1 MFSST
6 GRSFLYIVRKL
17 LVPPLVLGLVLLL
30 SASIH
35 DGYTTSFS
43 STQSGSRNDS
53 GTSVGVTVP
62 IGLDPHDL
70 VYDGGRGYVFETNGA
85 TAISE
90 SVTNAKAST
99 SVAMSCSPSPI
110 NVGRFTICN
119 ANVTGLSPTGSVAF
133 TTSSSTGTFASPY
146 AVCGNSCPGT
156 YHTSY
161 TDTAASSITVSI
173 TASYSGDA
181 NNNPSTGTFSL
192 SIARPAGV
200 ITVGVGESNIGLGG
214 ISGGLTSNQSSTTGI
229 SVTITG
235 STEPFGLPVD
245 ITTETLSEPNSG
257 VPAADLASP
266 AYYDVFLTGILSG
279 NAQVCIRSLRAVS
292 STTMQYWTGADW
304 TNASDTRLN
313 TGTVCGTIPVSA
325 LTGTNLVLGTPK
337 PTIIGLDP
345 MVFYII
351 VGVIAAAVVTISIA
365 LVARR
370 RERSRSGASA
380 AQ

>member
-30 SASIH
+30 SALIN
-35 DGYTTSFS
+35 DGYTNSFS
-43 STQSGSRNDS
+43 SNQSGSRNDS
-53 GTSVGVTVP
+53 GTCVGVTVP
-62 IGLDPHDL
+62 IGLGPHDL

-85 TAISE
+85 TTISE

-214 ISGGLTSNQSSTTGI
+214 ISGGLTSNQSSRTGI

-245 ITTETLSEPNSG
+245 VTTETLSEPNSG
-257 VPAADLASP
+257 VSAPDLASP
-266 AYYDVFLTGILSG
+266 AYYDVFVTGISSG
-279 NAQVCIRSLRAVS
+279 NAQVCIRSLTAVS
-292 STTMQYWTGADW
+292 STTMQYWTGAKW
-304 TNASDTRLN
+304 TNASDIRLSS
-313 TGTVCGTIPVSA
+313 GIVCGTIPVSA